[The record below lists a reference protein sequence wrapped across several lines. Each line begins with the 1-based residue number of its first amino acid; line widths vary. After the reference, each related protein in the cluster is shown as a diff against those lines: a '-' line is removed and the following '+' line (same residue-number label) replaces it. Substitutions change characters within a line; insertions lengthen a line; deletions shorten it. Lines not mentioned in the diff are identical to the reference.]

1 MDAEL
6 SALLR
11 SWEWRFVVIA
21 SVGLS
26 CSVYVNGFTRIR
38 NLRSRG
44 ESRGVVGLVPYWR
57 LLSYVFGLL
66 CIVIALLSPV
76 EVLSGQLFF
85 MHMIQHMLL
94 VMCAPPLL
102 LLSNPFPVLLWGLP
116 VKVRN
121 LVAGLFVGKSW
132 LRQLLKRYAGPGMSW
147 IMFVIV
153 YIGWHDPI
161 LYEAALRSRVVHDIE
176 HMSFFLASMLF
187 WWHVTC
193 AAPRVHQNLVY
204 GRRITYLLV
213 TVPVNMITGVV
224 ITFSREPIYEYYVKI
239 QRPWSLTVMQ
249 DQMIGGIIMW
259 IPGSM
264 MLIVAIIVL
273 VVRMM
278 SSDERNNTRRLNQI

>member
-1 MDAEL
+1 
-6 SALLR
+6 
-11 SWEWRFVVIA
+11 
-21 SVGLS
+21 
-26 CSVYVNGFTRIR
+26 
-38 NLRSRG
+38 
-44 ESRGVVGLVPYWR
+44 
-57 LLSYVFGLL
+57 
-66 CIVIALLSPV
+66 
-76 EVLSGQLFF
+76 
-85 MHMIQHMLL
+85 
-94 VMCAPPLL
+94 
-102 LLSNPFPVLLWGLP
+102 
-116 VKVRN
+116 
-121 LVAGLFVGKSW
+121 
-132 LRQLLKRYAGPGMSW
+132 MSW

-161 LYEAALRSRVVHDIE
+161 LYEAALSSRVVHDIE

-278 SSDERNNTRRLNQI
+278 SSDERNNTQRLNQI

>member
-26 CSVYVNGFTRIR
+26 CSVYLNGFTRIR
-38 NLRSRG
+38 NLRSRS
-44 ESRGVVGLVPYWR
+44 ESRDAIGLVSYWR
-57 LLSYVFGLL
+57 LLSYIVGLL

-116 VKVRN
+116 TKVRN

-132 LRQLLKRYAGPGMSW
+132 LRRLLKRYAGPGMCW
-147 IMFVIV
+147 IVFVIV

-161 LYEAALRSRVVHDIE
+161 LYEAALSSRVVHDIE
-176 HMSFFLASMLF
+176 HISFFLSSMLF
-187 WWHVTC
+187 WWHVTG

-278 SSDERNNTRRLNQI
+278 SSDEINSTLREHQI

>member
-26 CSVYVNGFTRIR
+26 CSVYLNGFTRIR
-38 NLRSRG
+38 NLRSRS
-44 ESRGVVGLVPYWR
+44 ESRDAIGLVPYWR
-57 LLSYVFGLL
+57 LLSYIVGLL

-116 VKVRN
+116 TKVRN

-132 LRQLLKRYAGPGMSW
+132 LRRLLKRYAGPGMCW
-147 IMFVIV
+147 IVFVIV

-161 LYEAALRSRVVHDIE
+161 LYEAALSSRVVHDIE
-176 HMSFFLASMLF
+176 HISFFLSSMLF
-187 WWHVTC
+187 WWHVTG

-278 SSDERNNTRRLNQI
+278 SSDERNSTLRVHQI